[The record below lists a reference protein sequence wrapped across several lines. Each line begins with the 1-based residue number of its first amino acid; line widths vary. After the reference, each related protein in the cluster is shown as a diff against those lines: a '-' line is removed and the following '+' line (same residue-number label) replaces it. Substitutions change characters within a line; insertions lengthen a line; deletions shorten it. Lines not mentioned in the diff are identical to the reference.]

1 MRRLLALVPLFLA
14 LSACGG
20 GYERSDAPRDSGEGS
35 VSNSMGEAT
44 DTASAPPP
52 SMTPTAEQRSA
63 AGPSVSPTAAPG
75 VAFNYRYAF
84 RLAAERIA
92 AVQEQHAARCEAL
105 GVNRCRITGM
115 LYRRH
120 DDQNIE
126 ARLSFKLDPSIAR
139 IFGREAVGMVT
150 QAEGMLVENEISGT
164 DVGTSIRQAGRSIA
178 EMREELARIEAR
190 LRGRIGAGEKS
201 DLEYQAQQ
209 LRASISAAEQNRAE
223 AQESLATTPMTFVY
237 GSGHLVPGPQPRRPL
252 GESLDDAW
260 ENFLDGASVLFVL
273 LVTLLPWILLGLAV
287 FLLVRWIRRRF
298 FRRTE
303 QVEAPLAPPTGE
315 VAAAPPSV

>member
-1 MRRLLALVPLFLA
+1 MRRLFALVPLFLA
-14 LSACGG
+14 ISACGG
-20 GYERSDAPRDSGEGS
+20 GYERGDAPRDSADGS

-44 DTASAPPP
+44 DAAAPAPMSP
-52 SMTPTAEQRSA
+52 SAEQRSA
-63 AGPSVSPTAAPG
+63 AGPSISPTAAPG

-84 RLAAERIA
+84 RLAADRIA

-164 DVGTSIRQAGRSIA
+164 DVGPTIRRAGRSIG
-178 EMREELARIEAR
+178 EMREELARLEAR

-201 DLEYQAQQ
+201 DLEYQVQQ

-223 AQESLATTPMTFVY
+223 AQESLATTPMTFAY

-252 GESLDDAW
+252 GESLGDAW
-260 ENFLDGASVLFVL
+260 DNFLDGASVLFVL
-273 LVTLLPWILLGLAV
+273 LVTLLPWILLGLAI

-298 FRRTE
+298 FRRADTAE
-303 QVEAPLAPPTGE
+303 TPLAPPADGGTP
-315 VAAAPPSV
+315 ASTP